1 MEKGVDSPALA
12 ARGAD
17 VRVPITYVRAL
28 VRHVRA
34 GRDGRGEGDVT
45 AFLAGESLDEAA
57 LGRLA
62 DVPAE
67 RFGRLYRRAMDLL
80 DDESLGMAAG
90 GRTPRGTFRM
100 MCLCLIGCTT
110 LGEVIERVGEFVEI
124 TRGPRVKPVLASEG
138 SRVRIEPGVVEHA
151 EEVTL
156 ESLLDGDAPHELRTA
171 LYFWANFLGWFV
183 ARPLPLEEVRFA
195 FAAPARGSDWSRLFR
210 CPVRFDAQASAL
222 VLPRRALTLPVVQNA
237 QTLTGFL
244 RETPYR
250 LVVPSFA
257 TPSLRERLRDLLAPT
272 PGESPP
278 TAREAAAVLGLSL
291 GTLRRRLAE
300 EGVGWQALKDESR
313 HEAARRYLADT
324 DLPLSEIATLLGF
337 DEPSAFF
344 RAFRRWS
351 GETPSDF
358 RRARASPFDSRG
370 DHGTRS
376 RR

>member
-1 MEKGVDSPALA
+1 MEEGADSSEPA
-12 ARGAD
+12 ARGVD
-17 VRVPITYVRAL
+17 VRVPMTYVRAL
-28 VRHVRA
+28 ATHVRA
-34 GRDGRGEGDVT
+34 GRDGQGGGDVA
-45 AFLAGESLDEAA
+45 AFLATESLDAA
-57 LGRLA
+57 AIERAA

-67 RFGRLYRRAMDLL
+67 CFGRLYRRAMDLL

-100 MCLCLIGCTT
+100 MCLCLIGCAT

-124 TRGPRVKPVLASEG
+124 TRGPRIKPAPAVEG
-138 SRVRIEPGVVEHA
+138 ERIRIEPRVVAHA
-151 EEVTL
+151 EGVRL
-156 ESLLDGDAPHELRTA
+156 SSLLDADAPHELRTA
-171 LYFWANFLGWFV
+171 LYFWANLLGWFV

-195 FAAPARGSDWSRLFR
+195 CPAPARGADWSRLFR
-210 CPVRFDAQASAL
+210 CPVRFEAETSAL

-257 TPSLRERLRDLLAPT
+257 TPSLRERLRDLLEPT
-272 PGESPP
+272 PGEAPP

-291 GTLRRRLAE
+291 GTLRRRLAD
-300 EGVGWQALKDESR
+300 EGIGWQALKDESR
-313 HEAARRYLADT
+313 HEVARRYLADT
-324 DLPLSEIATLLGF
+324 DLPLSEIAALLGF

-358 RRARASPFDSRG
+358 RRARARPFEPR
-370 DHGTRS
+370 
-376 RR
+376 